1 MRAWNRAKSFA
12 LASTLLAAGL
22 VACPGK
28 YDNTPK
34 ADAAV
39 TEAMQERYKAL
50 IAEAK
55 EVEAGQELKL
65 LHHFTAAILS
75 QTEMQAFEKMA
86 ADFVSRVKAG
96 EFDQVQFEGGR
107 APGKAR
113 LLLVDASFAKGAVP
127 FVKGADGWKIDD
139 IEAGFGTYDKELNI
153 KGNAPAKPPSSLA
166 ALALLKD
173 PQADSIEL
181 VDAAL
186 SLARA
191 KDRKSAE
198 KYAAEIDSAWPK
210 AALLYAVWR
219 AGGECEPFA
228 KAFPIAGE
236 EQKSLWE
243 RDTGNFRTLLKG
255 LCECAAEA
263 ESSLPM
269 TRVYKGCHQ
278 VEGGPRSEYVDP
290 VVEMANARPD
300 ALLAVSLK
308 AGIPYDQDPMANILV
323 GALHGEK
330 ESAFYQYLHKHDRGR
345 GPSHRL
351 ARQWVALMAKRD
363 VEEPPGSEDSY

>member
-12 LASTLLAAGL
+12 LTSTLLAAGL

-55 EVEAGQELKL
+55 EIESGQQLEL
-65 LHHFTAAILS
+65 LHHFTSAILS
-75 QTEMQAFEKMA
+75 QTEMQAFEKKA

-96 EFDQVQFEGGR
+96 KLDEVQFEGGR

-113 LLLVDASFAKGAVP
+113 LLLVDAPFAKGAVP

-139 IEAGFGTYDKELNI
+139 IEAGFGKYDKELNI

-198 KYAAEIDSAWPK
+198 KYVAKVDAAWPK

-219 AGGECEPFA
+219 SGGKCEPFA

-236 EQKSLWE
+236 KQKSLWE

-255 LCECAAEA
+255 LCECAAKA

-269 TRVYKGCHQ
+269 MRVYKGCHQ

-290 VVEMANARPD
+290 VVEMANARPG

-308 AGIPYDQDPMANILV
+308 VGIPYDQDPVANILV

-345 GPSHRL
+345 GPTHRL
-351 ARQWVALMAKRD
+351 ARQWVELMAKRD